1 MLDYKNIIIKRY
13 TLNLSFK
20 ELAEEFGASK
30 SGVNDFIRAFEKC
43 DKLSYPFRKGSLIM
57 PSLSWFT
64 VMFPEVTTAVL
75 NTSSLILSGY
85 SGR

>member
-20 ELAEEFGASK
+20 ELAEEFGAS
-30 SGVNDFIRAFEKC
+30 FLIR
-43 DKLSYPFRKGSLIM
+43 FRKGSLIM

>member
-20 ELAEEFGASK
+20 ELAEEFGASRSMTSSEPLK
-30 SGVNDFIRAFEKC
+30 SAINFLIR
-43 DKLSYPFRKGSLIM
+43 FRKGSLIM

>member
-30 SGVNDFIRAFEKC
+30 SGVKSAINFLIR
-43 DKLSYPFRKGSLIM
+43 FRKGSLIM

-64 VMFPEVTTAVL
+64 VMSPEVTTAVL